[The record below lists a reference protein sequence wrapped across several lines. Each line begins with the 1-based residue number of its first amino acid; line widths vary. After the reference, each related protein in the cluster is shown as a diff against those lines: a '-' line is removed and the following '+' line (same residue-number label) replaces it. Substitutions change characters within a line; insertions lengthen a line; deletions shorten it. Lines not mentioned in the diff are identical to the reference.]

1 MNWQELRSSEIGSLS
16 RDTLVVVPMASIEQH
31 GPHLPVGTDSYIGE
45 AIASALDQDFEGRL
59 LILPMQRLG
68 CSEHH
73 MAFPGTLTL
82 QHETFE
88 DVILEELDSMVRQ
101 GFRRFLILNSH
112 GGNQSIG
119 GVIAEKAAHRWPDAQ
134 VVFTSWWRVAAE
146 RLKNLVEGA
155 FPSVGHACEF
165 ETSLMLAF
173 HPDLVNMALAVDD
186 GLPPQAKPLQHDLLS
201 GAAAALAIPMHRLT
215 QHGVY
220 GRPTLAKAEKGRR
233 ILQETVAALR
243 DLIVAC
249 WPGL

>member
-16 RDTLVVVPMASIEQH
+16 RDTLVVVPTASIEQH

-45 AIASALDQDFEGRL
+45 AIASALDREFAGRL
-59 LILPMQRLG
+59 LILPVQRLG

-82 QHETFE
+82 QHRTFE
-88 DVILEELDSMVRQ
+88 DVVVETLDSMVRQ
-101 GFRRFLILNSH
+101 GFQRFLILNSH
-112 GGNQSIG
+112 GGNQAVG
-119 GVIAEKAAHRWPDAQ
+119 GIVAEKAAHRWPEAQ

-146 RLKNLVEGA
+146 QLRGLVEGA

-173 HPDLVNMALAVDD
+173 HPQLVNMELAVDD
-186 GLPPQAKPLQHDLLS
+186 GLPPQAKALQGDLL
-201 GAAAALAIPMHRLT
+201 GGPAAALAVPFAQLT
-215 QHGVY
+215 RHGVF
-220 GRPTLAKAEKGRR
+220 GRPTLATAEKGKR
-233 ILQETVAALR
+233 ILEVTVAALR
-243 DLIVAC
+243 DLVTAC

>member
-1 MNWQELRSSEIGSLS
+1 MNWQELRSPELRSLS
-16 RDTLVVVPMASIEQH
+16 RDTLLVVPTASIEQH
-31 GPHLPVGTDSYIGE
+31 GPHLPVGTDSYIAE
-45 AIASALDQDFEGRL
+45 AIASALDGEFEGRL
-59 LILPMQRLG
+59 LILPVQRLG

-88 DVILEELDSMVRQ
+88 GVILEVLDSMVRQ

-112 GGNQSIG
+112 GGNQAIG

-134 VVFTSWWRVAAE
+134 VVFTSWWRVAAG

-165 ETSLMLAF
+165 ETSLMLAL

-186 GLPPQAKPLQHDLLS
+186 GLPPRAKPLQHDLLS
-201 GAAAALAIPMHRLT
+201 GPAAALAIPMHRLT

>member
-1 MNWQELRSSEIGSLS
+1 MNWQELRSSEVGSLS

-31 GPHLPVGTDSYIGE
+31 GPHLPVGTDSYIAEG
-45 AIASALDQDFEGRL
+45 IASALDREFEGKL
-59 LILPMQRLG
+59 LILPVQRLG

-82 QHETFE
+82 QHHTLEE
-88 DVILEELDSMVRQ
+88 VILEALESMVRQ
-101 GFRRFLILNSH
+101 KFRRFLILNSH
-112 GGNQSIG
+112 GGNQAIG
-119 GVIAEKAAHRWPDAQ
+119 GVIAEKAAHCWPDAQ
-134 VVFTSWWRVAAE
+134 VIFASWWGVAAE

-165 ETSLMLAF
+165 ETSLMLAL

-186 GLPPQAKPLQHDLLS
+186 GLPPPAKPLQLDLLR
-201 GAAAALAIPMHRLT
+201 GPAAALAIPMHRLT

-233 ILQETVAALR
+233 ILEETVAALR

>member
-1 MNWQELRSSEIGSLS
+1 
-16 RDTLVVVPMASIEQH
+16 MASIEQH
-31 GPHLPVGTDSYIGE
+31 GPHLPVGTDSYIAE
-45 AIASALDQDFEGRL
+45 AMASALDRELGGRL
-59 LILPMQRLG
+59 LILPVQRLG

-82 QHETFE
+82 QHHTFE
-88 DVILEELDSMVRQ
+88 GMILEALESMVRQ
-101 GFRRFLILNSH
+101 KFRRFLILNCH
-112 GGNQSIG
+112 GGNQAIG
-119 GVIAEKAAHRWPDAQ
+119 GVITEKAAHRWPDVQ
-134 VVFTSWWRVAAE
+134 VIFTSWWRVAAE
-146 RLKNLVEGA
+146 RLKNLEEGA

-165 ETSLMLAF
+165 ETSLMLAL

-186 GLPPQAKPLQHDLLS
+186 GLPPPAKPLQHDLLR
-201 GAAAALAIPMHRLT
+201 GPAAALATPMHRLT

-220 GRPTLAKAEKGRR
+220 GRPTLATAEKGHR